1 MSEQPGRA
9 PSWTPAAIREL
20 AMNFQSSRVLLTAV
34 ELRVFSLIGDG
45 GLTSADV
52 AGRAGS
58 HPRATD
64 RLLNALCALRLLV
77 KRDGRY
83 WNTPEA
89 RRYLDDGSPEFAAGL
104 AHTASMWHG
113 WSGLTDAVREGRP
126 ALRAA
131 INERG
136 DAWLKPFIAAMHY
149 RAAHQ
154 APEVAVLVGLDG
166 VGRVLDV
173 GGGSGAFAMAFAAKA
188 PGLVAVV
195 FDLPNVLPLTRDY
208 IAGAGLSGRVTT
220 AAGDYLADPLPKGF
234 DSRVPVG
241 RHPQQFAGA
250 KRLVARLVRG
260 RPQPR
265 RAGRCRR
272 LGNGRR
278 PRHAGCRRLL
288 RAQHAGRHRPG
299 RHVHRRR
306 DPWLDELGRPG
317 AGAENR
323 HRQRHQ
329 HRHRARPF
337 TGMTGRGPCAS
348 PSR

>member
-34 ELRVFSLIGDG
+34 ELRLFSLIGDG

-64 RLLNALCALRLLV
+64 RLLNALCAMRLLV
-77 KRDGRY
+77 KRDGRF

-136 DAWLKPFIAAMHY
+136 DGWLKPFIAAMHY

-154 APEVAVLVGLDG
+154 APEVAALLGLDG

-195 FDLPNVLPLTRDY
+195 FDLPNVLPLTRGY
-208 IAGAGLSGRVTT
+208 IEEAGLSSRVTT

-234 DSRVPVG
+234 DLVFLSAVIHSNSPEQNAALLASCAAALNPGGRVAVVDWVMDDDRVTPSVG
-241 RHPQQFAGA
+241 AFFALNM
-250 KRLVARLVRG
+250 LVATDRG
-260 RPQPR
+260 DTFTEGEIRGWMNAAGLAPGPR
-265 RAGRCRR
+265 I
-272 LGNGRR
+272 
-278 PRHAGCRRLL
+278 
-288 RAQHAGRHRPG
+288 
-299 RHVHRRR
+299 
-306 DPWLDELGRPG
+306 D
-317 AGAENR
+317 
-323 HRQRHQ
+323 
-329 HRHRARPF
+329 
-337 TGMTGRGPCAS
+337 TGSGTSIVIGIG
-348 PSR
+348 PSRG

>member
-34 ELRVFSLIGDG
+34 ELRVFSLTGDG

-64 RLLNALCALRLLV
+64 RLLNALCAMRLLV
-77 KRDGRY
+77 KRDGRF

-136 DAWLKPFIAAMHY
+136 DGWLKPFIAAMHY

-154 APEVAVLVGLDG
+154 APEVAALLGLDG

-195 FDLPNVLPLTRDY
+195 FDLPNVLPLTRGYVAD
-208 IAGAGLSGRVTT
+208 AGLSSRVTT
-220 AAGDYLADPLPKGF
+220 SAGDYLADPLPKGF
-234 DSRVPVG
+234 DLVFLSAVIHSNSPEQNAALLASCAAAVNPGGRVAVVDWVMDDDRVTPSVG
-241 RHPQQFAGA
+241 AFFALNM
-250 KRLVARLVRG
+250 LVATDRG
-260 RPQPR
+260 DTFTEDEIRGWMNAAGLAPGPR
-265 RAGRCRR
+265 IDTGSGTSIGIG
-272 LGNGRR
+272 LG
-278 PRHAGCRRLL
+278 
-288 RAQHAGRHRPG
+288 
-299 RHVHRRR
+299 
-306 DPWLDELGRPG
+306 
-317 AGAENR
+317 
-323 HRQRHQ
+323 
-329 HRHRARPF
+329 
-337 TGMTGRGPCAS
+337 
-348 PSR
+348 PSRG

>member
-34 ELRVFSLIGDG
+34 ELRLFSLIGDG

-64 RLLNALCALRLLV
+64 RLLNALCAMRLLV
-77 KRDGRY
+77 KRDGRF

-136 DAWLKPFIAAMHY
+136 DGWLKPFIAAMHY

-154 APEVAVLVGLDG
+154 APEVAALLGLDG

-195 FDLPNVLPLTRDY
+195 FDLPNVLPLTRGY
-208 IAGAGLSGRVTT
+208 VAEAGLSSRVTT

-234 DSRVPVG
+234 DLVFLSAVIHSNSPEQNAALLASCAAALNPGGRVAVVDWVMDADRVTPSVG
-241 RHPQQFAGA
+241 AFFALNM
-250 KRLVARLVRG
+250 LVATDRG
-260 RPQPR
+260 DTFTEGEIRGWMNSAGLAPGPR
-265 RAGRCRR
+265 IDT
-272 LGNGRR
+272 GNGTSIVI
-278 PRHAGCRRLL
+278 GI
-288 RAQHAGRHRPG
+288 G
-299 RHVHRRR
+299 
-306 DPWLDELGRPG
+306 
-317 AGAENR
+317 
-323 HRQRHQ
+323 
-329 HRHRARPF
+329 
-337 TGMTGRGPCAS
+337 
-348 PSR
+348 PSRG

>member
-1 MSEQPGRA
+1 MPEQPGRA

-34 ELRVFSLIGDG
+34 ELRVFSLINDG

-64 RLLNALCALRLLV
+64 RLLNALCAMRLLV

-89 RRYLDDGSPEFAAGL
+89 RRYLDDRSPEFAAGL
-104 AHTASMWHG
+104 AHTSSMWNG

-136 DAWLKPFIAAMHY
+136 GAWLKPFIAAMHY

-154 APEVAVLVGLDG
+154 APEAAALVGLDG

-195 FDLPNVLPLTRDY
+195 FDLPNVLPLTRGY
-208 IAGAGLSGRVTT
+208 IEEAGLSSRVTT

-234 DSRVPVG
+234 DLVFLSAVIHSNSPEQNASLLASCAAVLNPGGRVAVVDWVMDDDRVTPAVG
-241 RHPQQFAGA
+241 AFFALNM
-250 KRLVARLVRG
+250 LVATDGGDTFTEGEIRG
-260 RPQPR
+260 WMNAAGLAPGPR
-265 RAGRCRR
+265 IDTGSGTSIVIG
-272 LGNGRR
+272 LG
-278 PRHAGCRRLL
+278 
-288 RAQHAGRHRPG
+288 
-299 RHVHRRR
+299 
-306 DPWLDELGRPG
+306 
-317 AGAENR
+317 
-323 HRQRHQ
+323 
-329 HRHRARPF
+329 
-337 TGMTGRGPCAS
+337 
-348 PSR
+348 PSRG

>member
-45 GLTSADV
+45 GLTSADL

-83 WNTPEA
+83 WNMPEA

-154 APEVAVLVGLDG
+154 APEVAALVGLDG
-166 VGRVLDV
+166 VERVLDV
-173 GGGSGAFAMAFAAKA
+173 GGGSGAFAMAFAARA

-220 AAGDYLADPLPKGF
+220 AAGDYLVDPLPKGF
-234 DSRVPVG
+234 DLVFLSAVIHSNSPEQNASLLASCAAALNPGGRVAVVDWVMDDDRVTPAVG
-241 RHPQQFAGA
+241 AFFALNM
-250 KRLVARLVRG
+250 LVATDRG
-260 RPQPR
+260 DTFTEGEIRGWMNSAGLAPGPR
-265 RAGRCRR
+265 I
-272 LGNGRR
+272 
-278 PRHAGCRRLL
+278 
-288 RAQHAGRHRPG
+288 
-299 RHVHRRR
+299 
-306 DPWLDELGRPG
+306 D
-317 AGAENR
+317 
-323 HRQRHQ
+323 
-329 HRHRARPF
+329 
-337 TGMTGRGPCAS
+337 TGSGTSIVIGIG
-348 PSR
+348 PSRG